1 MIYLITL
8 GAFLAAML
16 LVLAAYSLV
25 STQRG
30 QMVAERLARLRTP
43 AGPGLESGAGGR
55 AEDAGASERDPID
68 VLVTRV
74 LQPLGRTFGQ
84 ATQSTSGSLRRK
96 LVMAGYFSDKAVLS
110 YTGIRILLAAA
121 LPTLSILV
129 MSQVQA
135 PVLRLVFLLPIL
147 ALVGFVAPSL
157 ILSSRVSKRQ
167 LAVRNGLADA
177 LDLMVSC
184 VEAGLSLNA
193 ALARVALELRLVH
206 PELAREFELTGL
218 ELRTGK
224 PREDALRNLGQRS
237 GVKDLKSFTA
247 MLIQTDKFGT
257 SIARALRVFSDTL
270 RTKRR
275 QRAEEAAAQT
285 TIKLVFPLVFFI
297 FPTILLVL
305 LGPGAIQ
312 VMEVMRPALGK

>member
-25 STQRG
+25 SSQRG
-30 QMVAERLARLRTP
+30 QMVAERLARL
-43 AGPGLESGAGGR
+43 ASAAGGQAGAAGT

-74 LQPLGRTFGQ
+74 LQPLGRMFGQ
-84 ATQSTSGSLRRK
+84 ATANTQGSLRRK

-121 LPTLSILV
+121 LPLVAMLV

-147 ALVGFVAPSL
+147 ALVGFVLPSL
-157 ILSSRVSKRQ
+157 ILSSRVAKRQ

-193 ALARVALELRLVH
+193 ALARVAQELRLVH
-206 PELAREFELTGL
+206 PDLAREFEITGL

>member
-1 MIYLITL
+1 
-8 GAFLAAML
+8 
-16 LVLAAYSLV
+16 VV
-25 STQRG
+25 
-30 QMVAERLARLRTP
+30 VERLARLRTHASGK
-43 AGPGLESGAGGR
+43 AGLT
-55 AEDAGASERDPID
+55 DASDTGIQERDPID
-68 VLVTRV
+68 VLVTHI
-74 LQPLGRTFGQ
+74 LQPLGRMFGQ
-84 ATQSTSGSLRRK
+84 ATASTSSGLRRK

-121 LPTLSILV
+121 LPLAAMLV
-129 MSQVQA
+129 MSQAQV

-147 ALVGFVAPSL
+147 GLIGFVGPSL
-157 ILSSRVSKRQ
+157 SLSSRISKRQ
-167 LAVRNGLADA
+167 LAIRNGLADA

-193 ALARVALELRLVH
+193 ALARVAQELRLVH
-206 PELAREFELTGL
+206 PDLAKEFELTGL

-305 LGPGAIQ
+305 LGPGIIQ
-312 VMEVMRPALGK
+312 VIEVMRPALGK